1 MINALS
7 FKIHDANRAKG
18 FYSNERNIGELL
30 ALIHSEVS
38 EALEAHR
45 ANNFYSVKAGHPER
59 HWYIDGMA
67 DKDYGHSFNDDEVF
81 KNQFEKLVKNT
92 FEDELAD
99 IMIRVMDLA
108 AYKGVN
114 LEAHIQAKLRYNKMR
129 PHKHGKQY

>member
-1 MINALS
+1 MINELS

-18 FYSNERNIGELL
+18 FYASDRNIGELL

-45 ANNFYSVKAGHPER
+45 SSNFYSAKAGSPER
-59 HWYIDGMA
+59 YWYIDGMA
-67 DKDYGHSFNDDEVF
+67 DKDYGISFNDDKVF
-81 KNQFEKLVKNT
+81 KQQFEKLVKNT

-108 AYKGVN
+108 AYTGVN
-114 LEAHIQAKLRYNKMR
+114 LESHIKAKMRYNKLR

>member
-18 FYSNERNIGELL
+18 FYTSDRNIGELL

-45 ANNFYSVKAGHPER
+45 ADNFYSKKAGSPER
-59 HWYIDGMA
+59 YWYIDGMA
-67 DKDYGHSFNDDEVF
+67 DKDYGTSFNDDKVF
-81 KNQFEKLVKNT
+81 KQQFEKLVKNT

-108 AYKGVN
+108 AYTGVN
-114 LEAHIQAKLRYNKMR
+114 LESHVKAKMRYNKLR